1 MSSEDRARASRAIVS
16 ARANLALIQDWAR
29 TRDLEALR
37 SDTMARYAVERA
49 FIALAAAMRDIPEAI
64 IARHG
69 LPATL
74 IAGFRNALAHTYDD
88 IIDERVIL
96 TIREDLPA
104 LDRKL
109 EAIQATLDDPPQG

>member
-1 MSSEDRARASRAIVS
+1 MV
-16 ARANLALIQDWAR
+16 
-29 TRDLEALR
+29 
-37 SDTMARYAVERA
+37 RYTVERA

-64 IARHG
+64 VAAHQ

-96 TIREDLPA
+96 TIRQDLPA
-104 LDRKL
+104 LDGQL
-109 EAIQATLDDPPQG
+109 AAIQFVLETAANS